1 MQDYEPV
8 SCLGAGGFGVVFE
21 SKNKLDEVHYAVKR
35 VRLPVSE
42 KAKKK
47 VLREVKCLAKL
58 DHKNIVRY
66 FTTWLE
72 YPPSGIL
79 RPESSPDQ
87 H

>member
-1 MQDYEPV
+1 MLPRYVQDYEPV

-72 YPPSGIL
+72 YPPPGKIIAL
-79 RPESSPDQ
+79 L
-87 H
+87 